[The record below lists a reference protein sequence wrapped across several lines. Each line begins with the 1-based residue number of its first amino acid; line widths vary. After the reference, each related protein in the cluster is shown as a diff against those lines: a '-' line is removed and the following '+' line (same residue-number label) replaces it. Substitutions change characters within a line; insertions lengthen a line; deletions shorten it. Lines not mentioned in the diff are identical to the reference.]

1 LDERW
6 LGLCSARQGEVI
18 SDFMCET
25 CAKKVDCNK
34 RVCLDTMNNTI
45 VLHLKVRAC
54 SFHNVARILLPRCRS
69 IAVDFSLHHSAS
81 S

>member
-1 LDERW
+1 MHFTAAFRRGVCVHAECGVHLRGDGLDERW

-54 SFHNVARILLPRCRS
+54 
-69 IAVDFSLHHSAS
+69 
-81 S
+81 